1 MEVLLE
7 WRGAGRKQRE
17 KAPRT
22 AHTLS
27 TTLAIWNV
35 PALICLCPGRSSCCL
50 APRNQVPL
58 KTEGCTRQGENLR
71 LVRVGVFLDLAPD
84 FPNEHRDLSQ
94 LHAAQDS
101 PSAGDGV
108 SAMDAH
114 LPSGTKRQE
123 TGAGC
128 TLNFLRSCRRPQQHS
143 HGSRFCHQSLRPR
156 ELLNGKVLTGLWSL

>member
-35 PALICLCPGRSSCCL
+35 PALICLCPGRSSCRL

-94 LHAAQDS
+94 LHAAQD
-101 PSAGDGV
+101 
-108 SAMDAH
+108 AH

-128 TLNFLRSCRRPQQHS
+128 TLNFLRSC
-143 HGSRFCHQSLRPR
+143 
-156 ELLNGKVLTGLWSL
+156 